1 VVKLGQHPR
10 EINPY
15 WKKGGRGLPSQRTT
29 EKGNKFLC
37 GTGVIFFHVLMNKYA
52 KDVSGD

>member
-37 GTGVIFFHVLMNKYA
+37 GTSVIFFHVLMNKYA